1 MIRLLQA
8 AGGVIMTQ
16 PDPFHDTLRRAFGS
30 AELAGIV
37 QYCHQASPAEVS
49 SAVVRLIAQLRD
61 DEVTLPGFA
70 PHRACPGHPGECQPE
85 LHAAFNAMEA
95 ELNQSR
101 ATLARLSA
109 AVARLRARSPDWQGG
124 ASPDELAGGLE
135 HWLQR
140 QPGNPGLSKL
150 RDTPYSA
157 ADLAI
162 LLPDRLAQGQPFSIL
177 CCSLDHFAALRLRHG
192 SVLAERLLTQLGQR
206 LLSAGSH
213 EQVIHLG
220 QDEFA
225 ILSPQVDDAALHA
238 ARRVL
243 QRVGVELRVDGERFA
258 LSASIGIS
266 QFPQDGEDGEALLLH
281 ARQAVTTARQAGGN
295 SWARYCP
302 EHTPA
307 HQAREALENDLRLAL
322 GRPDEMHLHY
332 QPIINFRTGQVVS
345 MEALA
350 RWHHPRL
357 GMVSPERFIPIAEES
372 SLIIAL
378 GHRLLDTALRQWKTW
393 QQAGLPAV
401 PISVNLSARQ
411 LCKVDLHDD
420 IAQLLARHQ
429 VPASMLQLEITETAL
444 AQAGLTPITRT
455 LDALAD
461 MGICIALDDF
471 GTGYAN
477 LQHLYR
483 YRPDHIKIDRSFISH
498 IGLDTN
504 SELIVAA
511 LLGLSHNL
519 QLGVVAEGVETL
531 EQANWLWR
539 HGCDVL
545 QGFLFSRPL
554 PATEMA
560 AYLRDLPQSR
570 AMCPLGE
577 RAPM

>member
-1 MIRLLQA
+1 MVTNGTA
-8 AGGVIMTQ
+8 AVSQRTDAAPGDPGPVDNWAGPALGDDDVCKHLAAVGGGGLIEHAV
-16 PDPFHDTLRRAFGS
+16 LVE
-30 AELAGIV
+30 AEVDGVGRQAGIEAD
-37 QYCHQASPAEVS
+37 H
-49 SAVVRLIAQLRD
+49 
-61 DEVTLPGFA
+61 
-70 PHRACPGHPGECQPE
+70 HPGREV
-85 LHAAFNAMEA
+85 AAEG
-95 ELNQSR
+95 
-101 ATLARLSA
+101 
-109 AVARLRARSPDWQGG
+109 GG
-124 ASPDELAGGLE
+124 AVEDDGG
-135 HWLQR
+135 
-140 QPGNPGLSKL
+140 PVFFG
-150 RDTPYSA
+150 
-157 ADLAI
+157 
-162 LLPDRLAQGQPFSIL
+162 
-177 CCSLDHFAALRLRHG
+177 
-192 SVLAERLLTQLGQR
+192 QLGQR

-213 EQVIHLG
+213 DQVIHLG

-225 ILSPQVDDAALHA
+225 ILSSHVDDAALHA

-243 QRVGVELRVDGERFA
+243 QRVGIELRVEGERFA

-266 QFPQDGEDGEALLLH
+266 QFPQDGDDGEILLLH

-302 EHTPA
+302 EHTPV

-357 GMVSPERFIPIAEES
+357 GMVGPERFIPIAEES

-498 IGLDTN
+498 IGLDTH

-531 EQANWLWR
+531 EQANWLWQ

-554 PATEMA
+554 PAQDMA
-560 AYLRDLPQSR
+560 LYLRSMPHTSAL
-570 AMCPLGE
+570 CPLPDAASDASGR
-577 RAPM
+577 RA